1 MNRGFLI
8 LTIIIFFTSF
18 SNFFSQVKHPW
29 KNGEKIL
36 NYKIEKYKQIDSLDN
51 YQPMNAIEQNKIL
64 NFEVWRNE
72 GDLEIKNVNEKIY
85 GKGGVNIYNF
95 IDKATKK
102 TLKIEYNVT
111 KHIYIDE
118 TYKDYKNSELR
129 KITIFF
135 NEKNE
140 PDFAKIYENQY
151 DNEKVLASAIYY
163 LNLSEEQNYYINS
176 DTKSLIETIKNIVES
191 YKK

>member
-8 LTIIIFFTSF
+8 LTIIISFTSF
-18 SNFFSQVKHPW
+18 SNFFAQVKHPW
-29 KNGEKIL
+29 KDGSKIL
-36 NYKIEKYKQIDSLDN
+36 NDKIEKYKHIDSLD
-51 YQPMNAIEQNKIL
+51 YYEPINAIKQNEIL

-72 GDLEIKNVNEKIY
+72 GDLEIKNVKESIF
-85 GKGGVNIYNF
+85 GKGGVNIYSF

-102 TLKIEYNVT
+102 TLKIEYNIT

-118 TYKDYKNSELR
+118 KHKVYKNSELR

-151 DNEKVLASAIYY
+151 DNVKVLASAIYY
-163 LNLSEEQNYYINS
+163 LNLSEQQAYYMNS
-176 DTKSLIETIKNIVES
+176 ETKSLIETIKNIVET